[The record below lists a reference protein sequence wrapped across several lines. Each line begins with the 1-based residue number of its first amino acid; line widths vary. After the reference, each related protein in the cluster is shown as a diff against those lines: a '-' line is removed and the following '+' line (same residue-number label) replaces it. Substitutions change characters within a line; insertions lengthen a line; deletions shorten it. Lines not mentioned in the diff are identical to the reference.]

1 MEIATEAILYEIC
14 RRLRERGD
22 EAVTGADNSKNQ
34 DAEGEYSEEAEEEEE
49 KKNRKR
55 GVVLA

>member
-1 MEIATEAILYEIC
+1 MEIATEAILHAIC

-22 EAVTGADNSKNQ
+22 EAVTGADNSENQ
-34 DAEGEYSEEAEEEEE
+34 DAEGEYSAETEEEEE